1 MSIFKGVGVA
11 IVTPMNA
18 DGSVNYEALRNLA
31 INLVD
36 RKADAIIICGTTG
49 ETPSLSVEE
58 HEKCVETVVKAV
70 GGRVP
75 VIAGAGT
82 NNIDHAKAMAVNA
95 TKAGADALLVVTPYY
110 NKATQ
115 KGLKEYYKAIAAVSS
130 LPIIMYNVPSRT
142 GVNIKPQT
150 AIEIAREVKNV
161 VAIKE
166 ASGIISQ
173 IAELASLNNGDLTIY
188 SGNDDQT
195 VPILSLGGE
204 GIISV
209 AANIIPEDMHDM
221 VMAYLDGN
229 TKKATEM
236 QLKMIALIKALFI
249 EVNPIPVKTALN
261 ILGVSAGPFR
271 LPMCE
276 MDEKNKEV
284 LEKALRDY
292 GLLK

>member
-95 TKAGADALLVVTPYY
+95 TKVGADALLVVTPYY

-142 GVNIKPQT
+142 GLNIKPQT

-261 ILGVSAGPFR
+261 ILGVPAGPFR

-276 MDEKNKEV
+276 MDEKNEEV